1 MSLLLGFPAL
11 DGSDAVWNCRRRGR
25 RYPAD
30 ASDAQPPC
38 VVFVDSDLVAMDPLF
53 VVGLLGPLLTD
64 PTVGYVKALYDR
76 PLTTTE
82 GMVPR
87 GGGRVTELLAA
98 RC

>member
-1 MSLLLGFPAL
+1 
-11 DGSDAVWNCRRRGR
+11 
-25 RYPAD
+25 
-30 ASDAQPPC
+30 
-38 VVFVDSDLVAMDPLF
+38 MDPLF

-87 GGGRVTELLAA
+87 GGGRVAELLAA